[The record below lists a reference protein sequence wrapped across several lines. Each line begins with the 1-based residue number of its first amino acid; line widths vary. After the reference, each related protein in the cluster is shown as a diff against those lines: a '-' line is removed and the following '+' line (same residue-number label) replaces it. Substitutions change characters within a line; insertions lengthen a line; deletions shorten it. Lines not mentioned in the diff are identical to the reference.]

1 MRIGRGDSDG
11 GGDAAATAAAAA
23 AAACAG
29 CLEDGEKGAVCY
41 LRHAAVFLFE
51 LLDGS
56 V

>member
-11 GGDAAATAAAAA
+11 GGDAAATAAA
-23 AAACAG
+23 CAG
-29 CLEDGEKGAVCY
+29 CLEDGEKGAVCC